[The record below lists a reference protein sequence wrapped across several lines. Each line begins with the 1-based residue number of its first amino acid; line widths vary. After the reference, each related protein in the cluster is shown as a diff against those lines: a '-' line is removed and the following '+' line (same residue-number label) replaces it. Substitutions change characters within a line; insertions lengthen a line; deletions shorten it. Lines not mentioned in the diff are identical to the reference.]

1 MTVTQEQ
8 VAVTTRSNDILF
20 QSFAEKSETML
31 AEISA
36 TRMAEYVGTDFE
48 VLDDPAN
55 VFCLKLTGVVEQA
68 KTERSEAFSL
78 FFHGPLDRFMPQSIH
93 RLRHLGLGE
102 LEIFLVPVAQG
113 NGGFQYEAVFN
124 HML

>member
-1 MTVTQEQ
+1 
-8 VAVTTRSNDILF
+8 
-20 QSFAEKSETML
+20 ML

-36 TRMAEYVGTDFE
+36 TRMAEFVGTDFE

-55 VFCLKLTGVVEQA
+55 IFCLKLTGVVEQA

-78 FFHGPLDRFMPQSIH
+78 FFLGPLDHFLPQRIH
-93 RLRHLGLGE
+93 RLRHVGLGE